1 MLFHMQRI
9 IQFSG
14 FPLALFM
21 LLAGSNGVHAQTQN
35 RINSI
40 NADGANIRIQPSA
53 SARVGNSG
61 PLGDTGN
68 AEKATSGLFPVA
80 PTGLGTHSGNQQQ
93 SPAPTSMNGAAA
105 SSQYKDSGRAK
116 GQNSTGLPEEDA
128 PDFSVPPLPLRATNM
143 QPAAIPKIR
152 WLLFQSSERSANT
165 GQLTCMGW
173 ARSIN
178 LAKALETEGPF
189 NAAVA
194 SASIRE
200 DLGIGTYW
208 NNAAEA
214 TIIPLASKWDAPIW
228 ALAPADAPMD
238 ALSALYQFSKN
249 AKGSANIAVSW
260 DAEYLERF
268 QAAWLEGL
276 VKSGDMD
283 GLQAFS
289 WKQKIRKWSANDKSR
304 IDVLEYTVEG
314 GKLKN
319 VQWRTMNLR
328 FSGPNYGCPTS

>member
-1 MLFHMQRI
+1 MLFFMSCIAPFIRA
-9 IQFSG
+9 S
-14 FPLALFM
+14 LFG
-21 LLAGSNGVHAQTQN
+21 LLACSVSSLVMAQAQS

-40 NADGANIRIQPSA
+40 NVDGANAHFDAP
-53 SARVGNSG
+53 VGTRAGTAPTS
-61 PLGDTGN
+61 GN
-68 AEKATSGLFPVA
+68 AEKASTGLFPIA
-80 PTGLGTHSGNQQQ
+80 PTSLETHSNGA
-93 SPAPTSMNGAAA
+93 PAPTRAETMNGAAA
-105 SSQYKDSGRAK
+105 SSHYPAATRIQARPTAPAESDS
-116 GQNSTGLPEEDA
+116 T
-128 PDFSVPPLPLRATNM
+128 PDFSIPPLPLRATNVIAG
-143 QPAAIPKIR
+143 PNPKIR

-165 GQLTCMGW
+165 GQLTCLGW

-178 LAKALETEGPF
+178 LAKALEAEGPF

-194 SASIRE
+194 SASVRE
-200 DLGIGTYW
+200 DLSIGSFW

-214 TIIPLASKWDAPIW
+214 TIVPLASKWDAPVW

-238 ALSALYQFSKN
+238 ALSALYQFSKS
-249 AKGSANIAVSW
+249 ATGSANIAVSW
-260 DAEYLERF
+260 DGEYLERF

-304 IDVLEYTVEG
+304 IDVLEYTVES

>member
-1 MLFHMQRI
+1 MPHI
-9 IQFSG
+9 
-14 FPLALFM
+14 ALFFRFTVPIFAAM
-21 LLAGSNGVHAQTQN
+21 VSCSSAIAQTQS
-35 RINSI
+35 RLNSI
-40 NADGANIRIQPSA
+40 NVDGANVRIEGSPNARGSSPSA
-53 SARVGNSG
+53 
-61 PLGDTGN
+61 D
-68 AEKATSGLFPVA
+68 KAAASLFPVA
-80 PTGLGTHSGNQQQ
+80 PTGLGTHSENA
-93 SPAPTSMNGAAA
+93 SSAPTPATMNGAAL
-105 SSQYKDSGRAK
+105 SSQYKDSPRSRA
-116 GQNSTGLPEEDA
+116 STASKAPEENT
-128 PDFSVPPLPLRATNM
+128 PDFSIPPLPLRATNM

-165 GQLTCMGW
+165 GQLTCLGW

-178 LAKALETEGPF
+178 LAKALEAEGPF

-194 SASIRE
+194 SASARE
-200 DLGIGTYW
+200 DLAIGSFW
-208 NNAAEA
+208 NNSAEA
-214 TIIPLASKWDAPIW
+214 TIIPLASKWDAPVW

-238 ALSALYQFSKN
+238 ALSALYQFSRN

-260 DAEYLERF
+260 DADYLERF
-268 QAAWLEGL
+268 QAAWFEGL

-289 WKQKIRKWSANDKSR
+289 WKQKIRKWTANDKSR